1 MTRPHSPTNTPGL
14 CGDER
19 GVSQVVGYA
28 AILGLG
34 LVISFGVTA
43 SLAGMVVYDIDD
55 IQYQSAKANMNTIA
69 ADSIE
74 VVTQAPHRETTVDM
88 VNAELAYGN
97 TVTIVI
103 QAAGGGVDMTGENAT
118 SISTRTITYLVHA
131 KESPDVYYR
140 LAFGLVSRESDG
152 GSAIFLERSP
162 QFEAT
167 PERALFVLPSMTPH
181 DDSPPSID
189 VMGNSRQG
197 VILNK
202 QQARAVKRTGLD
214 EDGNLVAMQ
223 GNVTVQHAADLEAWA
238 KYFKNARG
246 FTAKDGP
253 DADSTPSFIDDWD
266 GDGDREVRA
275 FFETEQIYIQYA
287 DIKVAFAD
295 RL

>member
-1 MTRPHSPTNTPGL
+1 MTPPHSTADTTGL
-14 CGDER
+14 SRDDR

-69 ADSIE
+69 EDSIE
-74 VVTQAPHRETTVDM
+74 VVAQAPHRETTVDM

-97 TVTIVI
+97 TVTIEI
-103 QAAGGGVDMTGENAT
+103 QAEGGGVDMTGANAT
-118 SISTRTITYLVHA
+118 RIGTRTITYLVHA
-131 KESPDVYYR
+131 KESPDIYYR
-140 LAFGLVSRESDG
+140 LAYGLVSRESDG
-152 GSAIFLERSP
+152 GSAIFLERNP

-167 PERALFVLPSMTPH
+167 PERALFVLPSITPH
-181 DDSPPSID
+181 EDSPPSID
-189 VMGNSRQG
+189 VMGNGRQG
-197 VILNK
+197 VLLNK
-202 QQARAVKRTGLD
+202 QQTHSVKRTGID
-214 EDGNLVAMQ
+214 QNGNPVTMQ
-223 GNVTVQHAADLEAWA
+223 GNVTVHDAEDLEAWA
-238 KYFKNARG
+238 KYFDTARG

-253 DADSTPSFIDDWD
+253 DADSSASFIDDWD
-266 GDGDREVRA
+266 GDGAPEVRA

-287 DIKVAFAD
+287 DVKVAFAD